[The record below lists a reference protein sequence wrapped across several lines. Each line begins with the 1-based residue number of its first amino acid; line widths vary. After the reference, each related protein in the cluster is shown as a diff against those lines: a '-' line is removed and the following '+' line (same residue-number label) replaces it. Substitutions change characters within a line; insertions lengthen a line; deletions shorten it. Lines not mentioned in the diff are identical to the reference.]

1 MSVYNKN
8 GESLNSV
15 FNRVGSSLAQA
26 YDVNGNSL
34 LSGGTTLKVATY
46 NVGGW
51 YIGSGTNVPTDKKTE
66 YVNLQQSILSAV
78 GADIVCFQEY
88 WNQFCAD
95 GTTADS
101 VIGEFFAYQQKRD
114 ANSTW
119 NGHVIASKSL
129 PITDYSIYNF
139 VNATGAAPGYEK
151 GYITV
156 GGHRICI
163 LNTHL
168 CTTAAGKKPE
178 QSQEVFEALAN
189 EEYFVCMG
197 DYNVLIDQYD
207 TVIKQYI
214 DAGYNSAQ
222 WTERFGMFYTYY
234 ATASVDGTKG
244 VTDQIFTSPNIEITN
259 VYVNTIKLTDGLN
272 EKIDHIPL
280 IVELV
285 IH

>member
-1 MSVYNKN
+1 MGVYNKN
-8 GESLNSV
+8 GAPISSV
-15 FNRVGSSLAQA
+15 FSREGPELTQA
-26 YDVNGNSL
+26 YAADGTAL

-51 YIGSGTNVPTDKKTE
+51 YIGSGANVPTNRKSE
-66 YVNLQQSILSAV
+66 YISLQQNILSAV
-78 GADIVCFQEY
+78 DADVVCFQEY
-88 WNQFCAD
+88 WNIFCAD

-101 VIGEFFAYQQKRD
+101 IIGEFFAYQQKRD

-129 PITDYSIYNF
+129 PIADYRIYNF
-139 VNATGAAPGYEK
+139 VNATSAAPGYEK

-163 LNTHL
+163 VNTHL

-189 EEYFVCMG
+189 EEYFICMG
-197 DYNVLIDQYD
+197 DYNVLLEQYD

-222 WTERFGMFYTYY
+222 WTEKFGMFYTYY
-234 ATASVDGTKG
+234 AGSDASGTKG
-244 VTDQIFTSPNIEITN
+244 VTDQIFTSSNIEINSVYTN
-259 VYVNTIKLTDGLN
+259 NIKLTDALSD
-272 EKIDHIPL
+272 KIDHIPL
-280 IVELV
+280 IAELS
-285 IH
+285 IY

>member
-8 GESLNSV
+8 GVQINSV
-15 FNRVGSSLAQA
+15 FGRDGSTLKQV
-26 YDVNGNSL
+26 YDVEGNAL
-34 LSGGTTLKVATY
+34 LSAGSRLRVATY

-51 YIGSGTNVPTDKKTE
+51 YIGSGTNVPTGKKND
-66 YVNLQQSILSAV
+66 YVTLQQSILSEID
-78 GADIVCFQEY
+78 ADVVCFQEY
-88 WNQFCAD
+88 WNLFCAD

-139 VNATGAAPGYEK
+139 VNATDAAPGYEK

-178 QSQEVFEALAN
+178 QSREVFEALAN
-189 EEYFVCMG
+189 EEYFICMG
-197 DYNVLIDQYD
+197 DYNVLLEQYD

-222 WTERFGMFYTYY
+222 WTEKFGMFYTYF
-234 ATASVDGTKG
+234 AGSSESGTKG
-244 VTDQIFTSPNIEITN
+244 VTDQIFTSSNIEITG
-259 VYVNTIKLTDGLN
+259 VSVNTLKLTDGIV

-280 IVELV
+280 VAELLV
-285 IH
+285 Y